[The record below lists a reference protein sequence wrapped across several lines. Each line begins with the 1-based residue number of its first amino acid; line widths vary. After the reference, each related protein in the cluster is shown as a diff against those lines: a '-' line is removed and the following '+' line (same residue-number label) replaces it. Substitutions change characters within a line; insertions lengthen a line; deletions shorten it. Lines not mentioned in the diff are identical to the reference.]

1 MATTVDCYL
10 SLNSPWT
17 YLGSGRLMAMRR
29 RLGFAVAV
37 KPAKFG
43 DVFQATGGL
52 PVHKRPPARQ
62 AYRLVELERWSTHL
76 AIPINLQPR
85 HFPGDETAGVRLVIA
100 AALTGQDAL
109 ALSSEIGRAL
119 WEREESIADDATL
132 AAAAERA
139 GVDLSRLR
147 REAPPAPDLD
157 AAWENNTNEA
167 IARGVFGAPSYV
179 LPTGKI
185 FWGQDRLE
193 FLERAIV
200 TGSGAG

>member
-1 MATTVDCYL
+1 MTTVDCYL

-17 YLGSGRLMAMRR
+17 YLGSGRLIDMRR
-29 RLGFAVAV
+29 RLGFTVTV

-43 DVFQATGGL
+43 EVFEATGGL

-62 AYRLVELERWSTHL
+62 AYRLVELQRWSRHL
-76 AIPINLQPR
+76 AIPINLKPR

-100 AALTGQDAL
+100 AAMTGQDAL

-119 WEREESIADDATL
+119 WEREESIADEATL
-132 AAAAERA
+132 AAAAGRA
-139 GVDLSRLR
+139 GVDLSRLKR
-147 REAPPAPDLD
+147 KAPPAEVLD
-157 AAWENNTNEA
+157 ATWENNTREA

-179 LPTGKI
+179 LSTGEI

-193 FLERAIV
+193 FLERAV
-200 TGSGAG
+200 AAGSGAG